1 MKKEVVLDASALIAY
16 LKQEKGYEK
25 VKEALAHKVLI
36 NTVNLSEVYSKI
48 VAEKI
53 ELFEVIP
60 RLQALGI
67 ESIPFDDELA
77 KISALIYPECKKYG
91 LSLADRACLSLG
103 IKQNAPVIT
112 ADRVWSKLD
121 LDLEVIVIR

>member
-16 LKQEKGYEK
+16 LKQEKGFEK
-25 VKEALAHKVLI
+25 VREALVKQVLI
-36 NTVNLSEVYSKI
+36 STVNLSEVYSKI

-53 ELFEVIP
+53 ELSEVIP

-103 IKQNAPVIT
+103 IKQKAPVIT